1 MLLLPEPAAFGEDVL
16 LLAERVVV
24 GEEPLPLGAPGRG
37 GVKMRSLPG
46 KTKLHSLSPDP
57 PATLESCA
65 NPTEGGSVR
74 KTEYTFFCKAKRR
87 EIAYNMPFEK
97 NQRTKKVSPTI
108 QEKLV
113 EPEEMLVARLRSK
126 MAPTHCE
133 LPFEIWP
140 RFMSVAF
147 IGHALPPKESVT

>member
-1 MLLLPEPAAFGEDVL
+1 MLPEPAAFGEDVL

-37 GVKMRSLPG
+37 GVKMRSLGRPNC
-46 KTKLHSLSPDP
+46 TLSPDP

-87 EIAYNMPFEK
+87 EVSIQYVIQK
-97 NQRTKKVSPTI
+97 KSTNQKGIPNNPGETS
-108 QEKLV
+108 
-113 EPEEMLVARLRSK
+113 
-126 MAPTHCE
+126 
-133 LPFEIWP
+133 
-140 RFMSVAF
+140 
-147 IGHALPPKESVT
+147 